1 MKRIFNMKNIGLLLI
16 LVLITVLTLSIKEAK
31 AAGTVTWSGPSS
43 ITIRETINNVSGP
56 LVATREFDLINE
68 DDLTVP
74 VTTTMNYTSSDTP
87 TNYQITKTAT
97 LNLSNISFTKPGD
110 YHYYI
115 GTLDLKNANNQSLE
129 NYFTLTDDYVT
140 ALYKVTVQIQN
151 VVDASG
157 TPTGNFTAAMILN
170 KCRSTR
176 SITCTKVSES
186 GGTLTANYEY
196 ETNSASFGSIAITK
210 MVTGIGADTNKYFP
224 VTITVNNDP
233 ASTYPLGTAGWS
245 YPVLIVE
252 EGQDGEF
259 TDVTN
264 EAITYNG
271 QTRTQPTSITVGTST
286 TVYLKHYQAA
296 MIGYKGSING
306 EPLIPIGEC
315 SQTDIHGLQSDAYD
329 FSKKP
334 QLKKLASVDGLY
346 CYGSYFSAEE
356 NPGDYTP
363 SYFDLRTNG
372 LAPGYSIP
380 SAAVEPINEIGFINN
395 KEMSPVTGLIFT
407 ILPYLILA
415 GIGIGG
421 TLLFMSLKKKKTNKV

>member
-1 MKRIFNMKNIGLLLI
+1 MKRISSIHNVFLI
-16 LVLITVLTLSIKEAK
+16 LVIVLIGVLSLNTKEVK

-56 LVATREFDLINE
+56 IVATREFDLINE

-129 NYFTLTDDYVT
+129 NYFTLTDDYANVQ
-140 ALYKVTVQIQN
+140 YKVTVQIQN

-157 TPTGNFTAAMILN
+157 TPTGNFTAAMILK
-170 KCRSTR
+170 KCSSTR

-186 GGTLTANYEY
+186 GGALTADYEY
-196 ETNSASFGSIAITK
+196 ETNSASFGSVAITK
-210 MVTGIGADTNKYFP
+210 AVTGIGADTNKYFP
-224 VTITVNNDP
+224 VTITLNNDP
-233 ASTYPLGTAGWS
+233 ASTYPLGTTGWS

-252 EGQDGEF
+252 VGQDGEF

-286 TVYLKHYQAA
+286 TVYLKHYQMA
-296 MIGYKGSING
+296 MVGYKGSLTDLDG
-306 EPLIPIGEC
+306 EPLIPTGEC
-315 SQTDIHGLQSDAYD
+315 SQNQTHMT
-329 FSKKP
+329 FPK
-334 QLKKLASVDGLY
+334 
-346 CYGSYFSAEE
+346 
-356 NPGDYTP
+356 NH
-363 SYFDLRTNG
+363 N
-372 LAPGYSIP
+372 
-380 SAAVEPINEIGFINN
+380 
-395 KEMSPVTGLIFT
+395 
-407 ILPYLILA
+407 
-415 GIGIGG
+415 
-421 TLLFMSLKKKKTNKV
+421 